1 MNTNM
6 TQEQI
11 SALVDGE
18 LGDFEAEAALA
29 ALRHAGGRDTWEIY
43 HRIGD
48 VLRSDEMAL
57 ELSPDFSQR
66 LFDRLEAEPIIIAP
80 ALAPAREAAAA
91 DAIVVPDVGVVLPS
105 RRALKRFA
113 LPGMVAAAAVATV
126 AFITTPQMMVAGTD
140 DAPAAVA
147 AAPVGQPVLANAA
160 METTAGV
167 APVVAVAKTKAA
179 AAEPEEVILRD
190 PRIDEYL
197 FAHQRFSSSV
207 YSTAQFARSSSFAST
222 PGK

>member
-18 LGDFEAEAALA
+18 LGDFEVETTLA
-29 ALRHAGGRDTWEIY
+29 ALRQAGGRDTWEIY

-66 LFDRLEAEPIIIAP
+66 LFDRLEAEPTILAP
-80 ALAPAREAAAA
+80 ALAPARETATAMAA
-91 DAIVVPDVGVVLPS
+91 DAGVTLPS

-126 AFITTPQMMVAGTD
+126 AFITTPQMMVAGAD
-140 DAPAAVA
+140 DAPTVA
-147 AAPVGQPVLANAA
+147 GQPVLANAA
-160 METTAGV
+160 MESTTGTV
-167 APVVAVAKTKAA
+167 APVAAVSTTTD
-179 AAEPEEVILRD
+179 PDEVVLRD

-207 YSTAQFARSSSFAST
+207 YSTVQFARTPSFAAN